1 MLAGEAARIV
11 EDTGGGHVV
20 PPDESAALA
29 ALWARLHH
37 DRGLL
42 EVGPTPREWVARH
55 VDNDALAD
63 QYLQLLEGVARG

>member
-1 MLAGEAARIV
+1 MWYHRTNPRLLPR
-11 EDTGGGHVV
+11 
-20 PPDESAALA
+20 
-29 ALWARLHH
+29 WARLHH